1 MYLKVTSP
9 DKTIFS
15 GNIVSAS
22 IPTEIGEITVLKN
35 HIPLMS
41 ILKPGIIQI
50 QPEEVLT
57 VSLVKDAQF
66 LFKDHKIFLSVS
78 NGLIYVDGANITIL
92 ANDVTINPESTN
104 EALQQMKKTLLQEVE
119 QLKETDSNSEEIQK
133 KLTEI
138 EKIGADIKLGDIKQD

>member
-41 ILKPGIIQI
+41 ILKPGIMQI

-78 NGLIYVDGANITIL
+78 NGLIYVDGENITIL
-92 ANDVTINPESTN
+92 ANDVTVNPESS
-104 EALQQMKKTLLQEVE
+104 EEVLQQMKNTLIKEAE
-119 QLKETDSNSEEIQK
+119 ELKDGDNPEELAK

-138 EKIGADIKLGDIKQD
+138 EKIGADMKLANIKNT